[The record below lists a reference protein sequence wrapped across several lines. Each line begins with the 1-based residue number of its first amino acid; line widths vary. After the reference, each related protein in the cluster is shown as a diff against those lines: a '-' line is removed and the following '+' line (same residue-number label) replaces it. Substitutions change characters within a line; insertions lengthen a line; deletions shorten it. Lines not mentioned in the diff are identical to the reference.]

1 MTFHEPLTPFV
12 SNLFSMLGYTVLRIN
27 DQHIIIANQK
37 HRKVD
42 VYRDNKKS
50 WNIIGSGINV
60 DVIGQSAMAGI
71 VIKNLEKI
79 DDYS

>member
-1 MTFHEPLTPFV
+1 MTFHEPLTPLASRTFRT
-12 SNLFSMLGYTVLRIN
+12 MGYEVMRIN
-27 DQHIIIANQK
+27 DQHIIIANDK

-50 WNIIGSGINV
+50 WNLLGSGMNL
-60 DVIGQSAMAGI
+60 DVTSQADMIAM

-79 DDYS
+79 

>member
-12 SNLFSMLGYTVLRIN
+12 SNLFSTLGYTVLRIN

-50 WNIIGSGINV
+50 WNIIGSGLNV
-60 DVIGQSAMAGI
+60 DVMGQSAMAGI

-79 DDYS
+79 GDYS